1 MCFGDKTERISHST
15 RMSVLSSHI
24 KCAIIFFIQ
33 ISVDKVALLMY
44 VIGDPFTYK
53 EPAAHLNKYSRQYF
67 PIVWEFS
74 VAIWS

>member
-1 MCFGDKTERISHST
+1 
-15 RMSVLSSHI
+15 
-24 KCAIIFFIQ
+24 
-33 ISVDKVALLMY
+33 MY

-74 VAIWS
+74 VAIWSYKCSSVFVRVLSNQIWVLWTSNQCLGCLI